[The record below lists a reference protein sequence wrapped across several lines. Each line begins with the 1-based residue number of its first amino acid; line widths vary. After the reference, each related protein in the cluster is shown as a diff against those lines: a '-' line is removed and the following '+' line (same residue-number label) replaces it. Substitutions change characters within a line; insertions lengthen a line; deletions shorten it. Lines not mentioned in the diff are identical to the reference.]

1 MVQSYDFFSFPPNL
15 STCFSFFYSVF
26 YFYRY
31 VAQVAA
37 LVLGTCCPP
46 CDPLLPVP
54 CSPAPHRV
62 FIEGPS
68 DGHCRNFWRNHL
80 EHKKY
85 CRKQK
90 SPLPDE
96 RQWGNMKSSNIVYLI
111 ITVSPRVKVRSS
123 MRTSPPG
130 FFEFM
135 ITMQYVP
142 SDGMTNSCSTSV
154 HSVFEILLM

>member
-1 MVQSYDFFSFPPNL
+1 MFLFLLLCFLFSQIRCP
-15 STCFSFFYSVF
+15 SCGSCF
-26 YFYRY
+26 
-31 VAQVAA
+31 
-37 LVLGTCCPP
+37 GH
-46 CDPLLPVP
+46 LLPAAWAMVARP
-54 CSPAPHRV
+54 LFTSSPSRVHRV
-62 FIEGPS
+62 TK
-68 DGHCRNFWRNHL
+68 RWALL
-80 EHKKY
+80 E
-85 CRKQK
+85 QK

-96 RQWGNMKSSNIVYLI
+96 RQWGNMKSSNIVYLM